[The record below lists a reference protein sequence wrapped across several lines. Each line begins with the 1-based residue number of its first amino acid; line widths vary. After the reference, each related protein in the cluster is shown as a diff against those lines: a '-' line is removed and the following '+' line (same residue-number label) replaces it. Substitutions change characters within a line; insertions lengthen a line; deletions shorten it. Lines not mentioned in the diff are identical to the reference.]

1 MAELGY
7 TEDDVPAIV
16 EGAIKQQRL
25 LNVAPRQ
32 PTEDDLANIVKAS
45 FKNW

>member
-32 PTEDDLANIVKAS
+32 PTEDDLANIVKSS
-45 FKNW
+45 FSNW